1 MWPKFMLPPIH
12 ADCAEG
18 RSPKAPFCALWL
30 YRRPIRQLRCRQSV
44 HYFWPS
50 ATKTAS
56 WPPPVCRTE
65 ERLWSM
71 WIAQWN
77 CLTTTRMETTDTINP
92 VEAIKAEVEKAMRA
106 PDKLG
111 LLSVRSA
118 NAWIEESQN
127 TPMPKKY
134 CHGLI
139 VEGENIVLFARS
151 NAALKRPTNSA
162 SPPNPSRP
170 QTMSAVS
177 PVSHPIQP
185 THRTV

>member
-1 MWPKFMLPPIH
+1 
-12 ADCAEG
+12 
-18 RSPKAPFCALWL
+18 
-30 YRRPIRQLRCRQSV
+30 
-44 HYFWPS
+44 
-50 ATKTAS
+50 
-56 WPPPVCRTE
+56 
-65 ERLWSM
+65 
-71 WIAQWN
+71 
-77 CLTTTRMETTDTINP
+77 METTDTINP

-151 NAALKRPTNSA
+151 NAALKRPANSA

-177 PVSHPIQP
+177 PVSPPIQP